1 MNHTSFKIAAAALAV
16 ASALSST
23 AYAGGFQLTEQ
34 SALALG
40 RAYAGVGVDGT
51 DVSGMYYNA
60 ATMTLHPGTQV
71 QFGGVGVGMNLE
83 YVDHQYS
90 GEKKI
95 TAAIRKSLFRTAL
108 FRTRSMI
115 QPGLVLPSRCLTVLQ
130 RITAKIGTAKITAT
144 KLK

>member
-71 QFGGVGVGMNLE
+71 QFGGVGVGLNLE
-83 YVDHQYS
+83 YVAKD
-90 GEKKI
+90 GEKNNVVL
-95 TAAIRKSLFRTAL
+95 RKR
-108 FRTRSMI
+108 
-115 QPGLVLPSRCLTVLQ
+115 
-130 RITAKIGTAKITAT
+130 
-144 KLK
+144 

>member
-71 QFGGVGVGMNLE
+71 QFGRRWCWS
-83 YVDHQYS
+83 QPRICS
-90 GEKKI
+90 QRWRKKQW
-95 TAAIRKSLFRTAL
+95 S
-108 FRTRSMI
+108 
-115 QPGLVLPSRCLTVLQ
+115 C
-130 RITAKIGTAKITAT
+130 
-144 KLK
+144 

>member
-71 QFGGVGVGMNLE
+71 QFGGVGVGMISIP
-83 YVDHQYS
+83 V
-90 GEKKI
+90 KKI

>member
-90 GEKKI
+90 GEKI

-130 RITAKIGTAKITAT
+130 RITAMTGDARITAT

>member
-83 YVDHQYS
+83 YVGYQYS
-90 GEKKI
+90 GEKI
-95 TAAIRKSLFRTAL
+95 TAAIRQSMFRTAI

-130 RITAKIGTAKITAT
+130 RITAMTGDARITAT

>member
-71 QFGGVGVGMNLE
+71 QFGGVGVGSMSIISIP
-83 YVDHQYS
+83 V
-90 GEKKI
+90 KKI